1 LSRPHTARRIATS
14 TAAVT
19 LALFATLP
27 LAGSASAAE
36 DLDCKDFVNQAAA
49 QAHYDAN
56 PSDPDRL
63 DADDDREACENHDYS
78 TSSGSI
84 GASTSRDEPA
94 SSGSIGAP
102 TSRDEPASSNR
113 VGARIATVP
122 RGAVA
127 AGDGSGTGAD
137 PEAVAA
143 ATLGGIAAI
152 GVAGGVFL
160 LRRRVRDGH

>member
-36 DLDCKDFVNQAAA
+36 DLDCKNFVNQAAA

-84 GASTSRDEPA
+84 GA
-94 SSGSIGAP
+94 P

-113 VGARIATVP
+113 VGARIAAVP

>member
-36 DLDCKDFVNQAAA
+36 DLDCRHFVDQAAA

-63 DADDDREACENHDYS
+63 DEDDDRQACENHDYN
-78 TSSGSI
+78 T
-84 GASTSRDEPA
+84 

-113 VGARIATVP
+113 VGAQIAAVP

-152 GVAGGVFL
+152 GVVGAVFL
-160 LRRRVRDGH
+160 LRRRVRDER